1 MNKED
6 KKKLYEIR
14 EKLLRISEKRGINFA
29 TMDDGELLKWL
40 AFVREHSE

>member
-14 EKLLRISEKRGINFA
+14 EKLLRISEKTGINFVG
-29 TMDDGELLKWL
+29 MDDGELLKWL